1 MNAFMKTASLIVGLG
16 VVSAFV
22 APTSVHAAQKGVIEV
37 AQATEKPKAKKPK
50 HPGRKVYRRK
60 TCMACHGKKGA
71 KAILDYPN
79 LAGQNAKYMVQQI
92 KDILAEKRTGST
104 GESGK
109 PRAEGMRG
117 ALVTAEGHVRVS
129 KQEIKDVASWLSGL
143 PATAPKAL
151 AEPISQ
157 DRLAA
162 GKKLYKKKKCQTCH
176 GKEGTRPTNKA
187 YPYVAGQKSSYIRIQ
202 MTDIKEK
209 VRKNGKSKVMFP
221 FVKKL
226 SEEDIGLIA
235 DYLSQVDRTK

>member
-16 VVSAFV
+16 VVTAFTL
-22 APTSVHAAQKGVIEV
+22 PTSAQAAQDGMIEV
-37 AQATEKPKAKKPK
+37 AAATEKKVKKPK

-60 TCMACHGKKGA
+60 TCMACHGKNGG

-92 KDILAEKRTGST
+92 KDILSQKRIGSA

-109 PRAEGMRG
+109 PRAEGMHG
-117 ALVTAEGHVRVS
+117 ALVTAEGVMRVS
-129 KQEIKDVASWLSGL
+129 KQEIKDVADWLSKI
-143 PATAPKAL
+143 PAVAPKAPK
-151 AEPISQ
+151 EPISA
-157 DRLAA
+157 DRIAA

-176 GKEGTRPTNKA
+176 GKEGMKPTNKA
-187 YPYVAGQKSSYIRIQ
+187 YPYVAGQKSAYISIQ

-209 VRKNGKSKVMFP
+209 VRKNGKSKVMLP

-226 SEEDIGLIA
+226 TEEQIGLIA
-235 DYLSQVDRTK
+235 DYLSQVDRSK

>member
-16 VVSAFV
+16 VVTAFTV
-22 APTSVHAAQKGVIEV
+22 PTSAHAAQNGVIEV
-37 AQATEKPKAKKPK
+37 AAATEKKVKKPK

-92 KDILAEKRTGST
+92 NDILAKKRTGST

-109 PRAEGMRG
+109 PRAEGMHG
-117 ALVTAEGHVRVS
+117 ALVTAEGKIRVS
-129 KQEIKDVASWLSGL
+129 KQEIKDVADYLSKL
-143 PATAPKAL
+143 PAAALKAPV
-151 AEPISQ
+151 EPISAE
-157 DRLAA
+157 RLAK

-176 GKEGTRPTNKA
+176 GKAGMKPTNKA
-187 YPYVAGQKSSYIRIQ
+187 YPYVAGQKSAYIRIQ

-209 VRKNGKSKVMFP
+209 VRRNGKSKTMYS

-226 SEEDIGLIA
+226 KDEDIALIA

>member
-1 MNAFMKTASLIVGLG
+1 MNSFMKTASVIIGLG
-16 VVSAFV
+16 VVSSFGL
-22 APTSVHAAQKGVIEV
+22 PTNAQAAQGNMIEL
-37 AQATEKPKAKKPK
+37 AAATTEKKVKKPK

-60 TCMACHGKKGA
+60 TCMACHGKKGG

-92 KDILAEKRTGST
+92 KDILAEKRTGSA

-109 PRAEGMRG
+109 PRAAGMRG
-117 ALVTAEGHVRVS
+117 ALVTAEGHMRVS
-129 KQEIKDVASWLSGL
+129 PQEIKDVSDWLSKL
-143 PATAPKAL
+143 PAVAPKAL
-151 AEPISQ
+151 KEPISPE
-157 DRLAA
+157 RIAA

-176 GKEGTRPTNKA
+176 GKNGVKPTNKA
-187 YPYVAGQKSSYIRIQ
+187 YPYVGGQKSAYIRVQ

-209 VRKNGKSKVMFP
+209 VRRNGKSKTMYS

-226 SEEDIGLIA
+226 KEEEIGLIA